1 MRRRRYPQMAQMGAD
16 ENGIK
21 SEKGKGVERDPETYA
36 VIGAAMEVHSRLGP
50 GFLEGVY
57 HEALGIE
64 LKRQQVPFRTEVPLE
79 VWYRGERLGC
89 SYRADLIC
97 FQALVVELKALA
109 RIGRTEK
116 SQLLNYLRAT
126 GFERGLLLNF
136 GGPKLDYERCV
147 WTSG

>member
-1 MRRRRYPQMAQMGAD
+1 
-16 ENGIK
+16 
-21 SEKGKGVERDPETYA
+21 VERDPETYA

-57 HEALGIE
+57 HEALGVE
-64 LKRQQVPFRTEVPLE
+64 LKRREVPFRREVPLE
-79 VWYRGERLGC
+79 VWYRGEKLGC

-97 FQALVVELKALA
+97 FQELIVELKALA
-109 RIGRTEK
+109 RVGRAEK

-136 GGPKLDYERCV
+136 GSHKLEYERCV
-147 WTSG
+147 WTPN